1 MKVYEASL
9 QYSLVSEG
17 LTQPLDA
24 PEKVHRYMQDAFERN
39 PMQESFWIICLN
51 RKNHPIGRTM
61 VTLGTATNSLVN
73 PPEIFRIAILA
84 GATAMIVAHNH
95 PSGDPSPSA
104 ADIKVTRTLKECGTL
119 MNIELLDHVVCGDP
133 SSDPRGSGYYSFN
146 ESGLC

>member
-17 LTQPLDA
+17 LTKPLDA

-39 PMQESFWIICLN
+39 PMQESFWVICLN

-84 GATAMIVAHNH
+84 GATSMIVAHNH

-104 ADIKVTRTLKECGTL
+104 ADIKVTRTLKECGAL
-119 MNIELLDHVVCGDP
+119 MKIELLDHVVCGDAV
-133 SSDPRGSGYYSFN
+133 SDPRRVGYYSFN